1 MFSKNFYTE
10 SMVSYFTFFLIEK
23 FGVSIQTSQLCL
35 FVFLAAEVVGP
46 LLGGWIGDRYGRKYV
61 IWFSIFGA
69 APFTIMLPYVGSL
82 AGTIILS
89 AIIGLIIA
97 SAFSAILVYAT
108 DLMPNHIGT
117 IAGIFYGLSFGLGGL
132 GSTFF
137 GWLAD
142 QTSILFVFK
151 VSTLLPLLGIIAV
164 YLPKMKRE

>member
-1 MFSKNFYTE
+1 M
-10 SMVSYFTFFLIEK
+10 
-23 FGVSIQTSQLCL
+23 
-35 FVFLAAEVVGP
+35 
-46 LLGGWIGDRYGRKYV
+46 
-61 IWFSIFGA
+61 
-69 APFTIMLPYVGSL
+69 
-82 AGTIILS
+82 
-89 AIIGLIIA
+89 
-97 SAFSAILVYAT
+97 VYAT